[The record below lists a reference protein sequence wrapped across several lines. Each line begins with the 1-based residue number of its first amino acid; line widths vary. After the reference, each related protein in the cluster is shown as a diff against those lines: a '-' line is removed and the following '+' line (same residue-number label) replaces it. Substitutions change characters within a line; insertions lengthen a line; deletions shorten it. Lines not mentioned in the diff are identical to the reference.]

1 MSLISFCNKKENHS
15 EILQMLNNVFDGHFT
30 KIIDETSDSYFVYDA
45 KTDDVCEFK
54 KSTLKN

>member
-1 MSLISFCNKKENHS
+1 
-15 EILQMLNNVFDGHFT
+15 MLNNVFDGHFT
-30 KIIDETSDSYFVYDA
+30 KIVDETSDSYFVYDA